1 MMPSAK
7 NSPLNDER
15 NAADA
20 ELVRRI
26 AAGDRD
32 ALAGLY
38 DRHSRPLY
46 STALRIL
53 SDPAEA
59 QDVVHDAFITLW
71 KKSAEFQTERGTVFG
86 WAVTL
91 VRNRAID
98 RLRTRRR
105 HSELLEQSVPD
116 DLGYVESAAGA
127 DRSASLGERAAAVR
141 AAVTA
146 LPPEQKRALELAFF
160 GGLTQQQIAERL
172 REPLGTV
179 KARIRRALTKLR
191 DSLAHHL

>member
-1 MMPSAK
+1 MMPPAK
-7 NSPLNDER
+7 KSPQDDER

-26 AAGDRD
+26 ATGDRD

-53 SDPAEA
+53 NDPAEA

-71 KKSAEFQTERGTVFG
+71 KKSVEFQPERGTAFG

-105 HSELLEQSVPD
+105 RSELLEQSVPD
-116 DLGYVESAAGA
+116 
-127 DRSASLGERAAAVR
+127 
-141 AAVTA
+141 
-146 LPPEQKRALELAFF
+146 PKRAL
-160 GGLTQQQIAERL
+160 
-172 REPLGTV
+172 P
-179 KARIRRALTKLR
+179 
-191 DSLAHHL
+191 